1 MIVIIWQHSQGS
13 TTLLE
18 LHKCNHDQ
26 ITAAAQCHARQFAS
40 TSSWKP
46 SLAPKNTQESYGH
59 TRTLTGAPAAHIKL
73 LLLLLHIG
81 DPTVPTTSLLQ
92 HVLLQLD
99 LKLYCHGVLELL
111 QQHLLHIQGLWLV
124 LLLLK
129 DVLLLEVQLLLK
141 LLLLL

>member
-1 MIVIIWQHSQGS
+1 M
-13 TTLLE
+13 
-18 LHKCNHDQ
+18 
-26 ITAAAQCHARQFAS
+26 A
-40 TSSWKP
+40 
-46 SLAPKNTQESYGH
+46 TQE
-59 TRTLTGAPAAHIKL
+59 
-73 LLLLLHIG
+73 
-81 DPTVPTTSLLQ
+81 Q

-99 LKLYCHGVLELL
+99 LKFYWHGVLELL